1 MNTQINHQAK
11 TLQKITVKQDVCI
24 EFYSLNFIAK
34 EDNKKNNGLEGKPK
48 TIPNILEIFKVFE
61 TEAINFEITRNKGR
75 YVHAIEKIRFQMR
88 SIELLVSCN
97 DTQHQGVVKKH
108 RKSKQRTSV
117 PFLIDEGS
125 ETISHIII
133 RFDQENELFGT
144 VFFERVQGVTIKV
157 VEVIINR
164 LLEKLR
170 KEGGHSQFF
179 QEPYVSDNN
188 TPYFFK
194 IEADFKPIADK
205 EILERLKSGDF
216 LDLRIVEKQIEQ
228 PQHEL
233 PILKMQES
241 HNIFKPTNIFM
252 ENLNFKDIVSGL
264 VKLGRARRKSNN
276 SSIPLTYKMRYSDAG
291 NTRIVEL
298 QPEEENVASMCQK
311 KKWFRD
317 YERQVLTNEML
328 FDETLCKKMFNI
340 NIDDY
345 ADLE

>member
-1 MNTQINHQAK
+1 MNTQVNSQSK

-34 EDNKKNNGLEGKPK
+34 EDNKLNNGLEGKPK
-48 TIPNILEIFKVFE
+48 TIPNILEIFKIFE
-61 TEAINFEITRNKGR
+61 TEAMNFEIIRSKGR
-75 YVHAIEKIRFQMR
+75 YEHTIEKIRFQKR

-125 ETISHIII
+125 EIISHIVI
-133 RFDQENELFGT
+133 RFDHENEFVGT
-144 VFFERVQGVTIKV
+144 VFFERVQGITLKV
-157 VEVIINR
+157 VESIINK
-164 LLEKLR
+164 LLEKFR
-170 KEGGHSQFF
+170 KEGNYAHLF

-188 TPYFFK
+188 TQYFFK
-194 IEADFKPIADK
+194 IEADFQPIADK
-205 EILERLKSGDF
+205 EIIERLKTGDF
-216 LDLRIVEKQIEQ
+216 LDLRIIEKEIEQ
-228 PQHEL
+228 LQHEL

-241 HNIFKPTNIFM
+241 HNVFKPTNI
-252 ENLNFKDIVSGL
+252 LVDDLSLKKIALGL
-264 VKLGRARRKSNN
+264 VRLGRLRKKSNN
-276 SSIPLTYKMRYSDAG
+276 KMPLTYKMRYSDAG

-298 QPEEENVASMCQK
+298 KPEEENIASMCQK

-317 YERQVLTNEML
+317 YERQVLTDQIV

-340 NIDDY
+340 NLNDY

>member
-1 MNTQINHQAK
+1 MNTQVSRKA
-11 TLQKITVKQDVCI
+11 TSLQKITVKQDICI

-34 EDNKKNNGLEGKPK
+34 EDNKKNDGLEGKPK
-48 TIPNILEIFKVFE
+48 TIPNILEIFKIFE
-61 TEAINFEITRNKGR
+61 TEAMNFEITRSKGR
-75 YVHAIEKIRFQMR
+75 YEHTIEKIRFQTR

-97 DTQHQGVVKKH
+97 DTQHQGVIKKH

-125 ETISHIII
+125 ETISHIVI
-133 RFDQENELFGT
+133 RFDHENELLGT
-144 VFFERVQGVTIKV
+144 VFFERVQGITLKV
-157 VEVIINR
+157 VETIVNK

-170 KEGGHSQFF
+170 KEGNYAQIF
-179 QEPYVSDNN
+179 QEPYVSDNT

-194 IEADFKPIADK
+194 IEAEFKPIADK

-216 LDLRIVEKQIEQ
+216 LDLRIIEKEIEQ

-241 HNIFKPTNIFM
+241 HNIFKPTNIVV
-252 ENLNFKDIVSGL
+252 ENLSLKGIVSGL
-264 VKLGRARRKSNN
+264 VKLGRGRKKSNN
-276 SSIPLTYKMRYSDAG
+276 EIPLTYKMRYSDAG

-298 QPEEENVASMCQK
+298 QPEEENIANMCQK

-317 YERQVLTNEML
+317 YERQVLTDQML

-345 ADLE
+345 EDLE